1 MIRMIAERC
10 DLAAYLARLSA
21 RESAEQIRCRQE
33 TAKLANAGMQIGADQ
48 GAFMAILLK
57 IMAARRY
64 LEIGTFTGY
73 SALTAALALPTDGQV
88 VAIDRN
94 REYTDIAKRYWHAAN
109 VAHKISLRLGLA
121 TDVLDQMI
129 AEGEPQFDFI
139 FIDAD
144 KANYDG
150 YYERALKLIRQ
161 GGLIALDNVLWSGT
175 VSDLANQET
184 DTVALRNMNDKI
196 HADQRVDMA
205 LAALGDGV
213 MLAVKR

>member
-1 MIRMIAERC
+1 MIRMIAGNPN
-10 DLAAYLARLSA
+10 LATYLAKLSA

-33 TAKLANAGMQIGADQ
+33 TAKLPNSGMQIGADQ
-48 GAFMAILLK
+48 GALMAILLK

-73 SALTAALALPTDGQV
+73 SALTAALALPPDGHV
-88 VAIDRN
+88 VAIDRS
-94 REYTDIAKRYWHAAN
+94 REFTDIARQYWTAAN
-109 VAHKISLRLGLA
+109 VADKITLRLGSA
-121 TDVLDQMI
+121 TDVLDQLI
-129 AEGEPQFDFI
+129 ADGEPPFDFV

-144 KANYDG
+144 KSNYDN
-150 YYERALKLIRQ
+150 YYERALKLVRP

-175 VSDLANQET
+175 VSDPANQDI
-184 DTVALRNMNDKI
+184 DTVALRRMNDKI

-213 MLAVKR
+213 MLALKR